1 MQARTGRRW
10 RRAGL
15 VQLGIASAE
24 TLGLPVAD
32 VPEPMGFWRKAGIS
46 NE

>member
-1 MQARTGRRW
+1 MRARKDRRE
-10 RRAGL
+10 RRAEL
-15 VQLGIASAE
+15 IQLGIASAD
-24 TLGLPVAD
+24 TLGLPIAD